1 MNVSEYWLISA
12 PGDRTCQETW
22 DRLNQVNTAF
32 CVKIKGFS
40 LKTLFKIKGN
50 KQTTIINELEI
61 SHPWLESRHTRSTCR
76 IIGRPR

>member
-32 CVKIKGFS
+32 CVKTKGFS
-40 LKTLFKIKGN
+40 LKNLFEIKGN

-61 SHPWLESRHTRSTCR
+61 SHP
-76 IIGRPR
+76 

>member
-32 CVKIKGFS
+32 GVKMKGFS
-40 LKTLFKIKGN
+40 LKNLFKIKGN

-61 SHPWLESRHTRSTCR
+61 SHP
-76 IIGRPR
+76 